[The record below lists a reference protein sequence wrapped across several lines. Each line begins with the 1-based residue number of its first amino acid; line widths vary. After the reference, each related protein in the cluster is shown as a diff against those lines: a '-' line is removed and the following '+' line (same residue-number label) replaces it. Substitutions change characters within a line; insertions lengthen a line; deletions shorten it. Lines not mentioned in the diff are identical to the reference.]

1 MELQD
6 TKTIT
11 LRKPITVGEQ
21 TVTEITLREPT
32 AEEIGRAQDKAT
44 NNTFATINLVAIVG
58 GLACGCREAL
68 AARFHGG
75 GELPRT
81 FYRGLPT
88 NWRSVVADLTKFYGW
103 GPKDAWGEPVSRLMW
118 WFKEAQRMTNGE

>member
-21 TVTEITLREPT
+21 TVTEITFREPT

-58 GLACGCREAL
+58 GVSRAVAGKLSQRDFMEAANYLALFTEDSPQTGEAL
-68 AARFHGG
+68 
-75 GELPRT
+75 LPI
-81 FYRGLPT
+81 
-88 NWRSVVADLTKFYGW
+88 
-103 GPKDAWGEPVSRLMW
+103 
-118 WFKEAQRMTNGE
+118 

>member
-58 GLACGCREAL
+58 G
-68 AARFHGG
+68 
-75 GELPRT
+75 
-81 FYRGLPT
+81 
-88 NWRSVVADLTKFYGW
+88 
-103 GPKDAWGEPVSRLMW
+103 VSRAVAGKLSQRDFM
-118 WFKEAQRMTNGE
+118 EAANYLALFTEDSHKLAKRCCRSNQVLRLGSKRRLGRTRLPADVVV